1 MALSYIEYPGDGSQ
15 RDFVVT
21 FPYLSRSHVS
31 VEVDETLVEFAWVN
45 NTLVRLSGVPS
56 TGSVVRISRHT
67 PVDQSLIDFAHGGRL
82 AEDDLDTMTLQILYL
97 LQEDLEMRE
106 DTHNHDKRYYTE
118 LEADALL
125 ALKSNI
131 GHLHD
136 DRYYTEAEI
145 TTFLSEKANA
155 AHNHDDRY
163 YTETE
168 VDTFLASKATAGHN
182 HDDRYY
188 TESEVDTFLAGKSPT
203 SHLHDDRY
211 YTEDEINTLLSG
223 YYTEAEV
230 DTLLAGKAPASHN
243 HDDRYYTEAEI
254 DDLLSGIAGPDS
266 HNHDERYYTETEI
279 DTLLASKVNTSTTIS
294 AGTGLSGGGSLAASR
309 TISHASHTGDVTGST
324 TLTIGNGKVTQAKLK
339 TSNGSVQTSEE
350 ANLTLPGGSYGFYP
364 QLRVDATLKQP
375 GRAWLGYDFA
385 NTTYATI
392 IYLRPGASGAPVYA
406 QQRYVTSSGE
416 VFWIFLLR
424 NKSTGLIEA
433 SFQSPDHPCFGNG
446 NDPLLCPHPFLDY
459 DPLKHEII
467 VVNPDQSTVDMMKR
481 MCRPQRMGER
491 PLDLLEL
498 IVEEKHKRFEID
510 ENSEREYSKTPVT
523 VGIIHDLNEKPLW
536 LLDEAPIIH
545 LPIPQPEY
553 VKVKALVERR
563 PKTYVY

>member
-1 MALSYIEYPGDGSQ
+1 MALSYIEYPCDGSQ

-31 VEVDETLVEFAWVN
+31 VKVDETPVAFTWVN
-45 NTLVRLSGVPS
+45 NTLVRLSEIPLA
-56 TGSVVRISRHT
+56 GSVVRISRHT
-67 PVDQSLIDFAHGGRL
+67 PFDRSLVDFVHGGRL
-82 AEDDLDTMTLQILYL
+82 AEDDLDTTTLQILYL
-97 LQEDLEMRE
+97 LQEYLELE
-106 DTHNHDKRYYTE
+106 EGAHIHDQRYYTE
-118 LEADALL
+118 E
-125 ALKSNI
+125 
-131 GHLHD
+131 
-136 DRYYTEAEI
+136 EI
-145 TTFLSEKANA
+145 
-155 AHNHDDRY
+155 
-163 YTETE
+163 
-168 VDTFLASKATAGHN
+168 
-182 HDDRYY
+182 
-188 TESEVDTFLAGKSPT
+188 
-203 SHLHDDRY
+203 
-211 YTEDEINTLLSG
+211 
-223 YYTEAEV
+223 
-230 DTLLAGKAPASHN
+230 DTLFYN
-243 HDDRYYTEAEI
+243 F
-254 DDLLSGIAGPDS
+254 AGPGS

-279 DTLLASKVNTSTTIS
+279 NTFLASKANTSTTIS

-324 TLTIGNGKVTQAKLK
+324 KLTIGNATITQSKLK
-339 TSNGSVQTSEE
+339 VSSGSVQTISH
-350 ANLTLPGGSYGFYP
+350 ANLTLPGGAYGFYP
-364 QLRVDATLKQP
+364 QLRVTGGTESP
-375 GRAWLGYDFA
+375 GKAQLGYNFT
-385 NTTYATI
+385 NTNFTTI
-392 IYLRPGASGAPVYA
+392 INLAGTAANAYA

-424 NKSTGLIEA
+424 NKSTGQIEA
-433 SFQSPDHPCFGNG
+433 GFQSPDHPCFGNG
-446 NDPLLCPHPFLDY
+446 NDPLLCPHPFPDY

-498 IVEEKHKRFEID
+498 IVEEKHKHFEID

-523 VGIIHDLNEKPLW
+523 VGVIHDLNEKPLW

>member
-31 VEVDETLVEFAWVN
+31 VEVDETLVEFTWVN
-45 NTLVRLSGVPS
+45 NTLVRLSEIPS
-56 TGSVVRISRHT
+56 AGSVVRISRHT
-67 PVDQSLIDFAHGGRL
+67 PVDQSLVDFVHGGRL
-82 AEDDLDTMTLQILYL
+82 AEDDLDTMTRQILYL
-97 LQEDLEMRE
+97 LQEYLEVE
-106 DTHNHDKRYYTE
+106 EGTHSHDK
-118 LEADALL
+118 
-125 ALKSNI
+125 
-131 GHLHD
+131 
-136 DRYYTEAEI
+136 
-145 TTFLSEKANA
+145 
-155 AHNHDDRY
+155 
-163 YTETE
+163 
-168 VDTFLASKATAGHN
+168 
-182 HDDRYY
+182 
-188 TESEVDTFLAGKSPT
+188 
-203 SHLHDDRY
+203 
-211 YTEDEINTLLSG
+211 
-223 YYTEAEV
+223 
-230 DTLLAGKAPASHN
+230 
-243 HDDRYYTEAEI
+243 RYYTEAEI
-254 DDLLSGIAGPDS
+254 DSFLASI
-266 HNHDERYYTETEI
+266 N
-279 DTLLASKVNTSTTIS
+279 TLLASKANTSTTIS

-324 TLTIGNGKVTQAKLK
+324 TLTIGSAKVTQAKLK
-339 TSNGSVQTSEE
+339 TSSGSVQTIEQ
-350 ANLTLPGGSYGFYP
+350 ANLILPGGEYGFYP
-364 QLRVDATLKQP
+364 QV
-375 GRAWLGYDFA
+375 RAVGSGGYFGSA
-385 NTTYATI
+385 HMGFRFTNTTYTTMIVLSGDKAT
-392 IYLRPGASGAPVYA
+392 VYA

-446 NDPLLCPHPFLDY
+446 NDPLLCPHPFPDY

-498 IVEEKHKRFEID
+498 IVDEQHKHFEID

-523 VGIIHDLNEKPLW
+523 VGIIHDPNEKPVW

-553 VKVKALVERR
+553 VKVRALVERR